1 MTEPRYRYSGRRS
14 PTSNPARASL
24 PVGVG
29 YNPHLSGDLHAIPT
43 ARYDAAAPRRVND
56 HKASSSST
64 NPPTTTITTYNVTK
78 EPAPRTSNT
87 ARRRS
92 STVDS
97 GAPKPIIVTTN
108 HATRPSHGSSSHTS
122 SAARQ
127 TSPSHDPYRSSD
139 ETYYTLPAST
149 TTSRS
154 QRYHGYSQSATL
166 SNDELRRLRERVGG
180 IDDRLR
186 APTHTATDYYRY
198 SLPHANY
205 ATPSHDLD
213 TTAVIDYENEGYEYA
228 KPGDLAR
235 YDLDHNRQQSRGRR
249 RESVD
254 RPPNNYFRP
263 TVNVVS
269 NDPGRYDA
277 SGPGP
282 GRGRGPPPL
291 SSGLDRFNRA
301 AAAGIYDRPT
311 VTMPALPPPVP
322 AAPPVDPKR
331 RIEAAPRDP
340 SPERRVA
347 ARPRPVSLY
356 QDTPARITH
365 ADDLYRSHD
374 DERLHRRRER
384 DDPYL
389 DPEVSARGFG
399 IRTDSLKVEQPDRPA
414 RSVDRRDYDDRR
426 LRREAAERE
435 PRRRSDESIDY
446 ARSHDTRQSIDD
458 TVSRDS
464 RDSRDTLN
472 RKGSLGGRARDK
484 VAAGLGVAAAAMGL
498 AAPKEMSKDDDRRV
512 SPRRRDTIDEEVDVG
527 SSRNSDRYKP
537 KERDVVERK
546 PSPREDATLER
557 RESRRERAESTSAT
571 RGRDADRELER
582 ERIRERALDRERE
595 RDRDQREQEKERER
609 ELEQREREKERDRS
623 RERSE
628 RIKRDTEAV
637 LNGSTAADKRDD
649 SPASDDTK
657 GASRR
662 RGLNSAFDPTNTNDL
677 LDVKAELAAKDS
689 QEKPKERS
697 PVGDRSSNKEASPSA
712 STERQ
717 STDSGEES
725 RGREV
730 VATSEKQVRVVSP
743 PRDKSEQKPIKGILK
758 PPSAKFPEEENPI
771 REGVAP
777 HKDDKTKKGVPP
789 GARWT
794 KVNRRLISPAALA
807 GKERFEVRDDFVIVL
822 RVLNKEE
829 IQDYANATAQI
840 RAAKRKEYEKEMGS
854 NHDYDSRDDEEK
866 RLARR
871 HRREHDDDYDYRRD
885 DDRERHRRH
894 RRDDDSDDDGRGT
907 RALEYETSNTNR
919 RDVARHHRSVRDHD
933 YDSVTTNS
941 DTRR

>member
-29 YNPHLSGDLHAIPT
+29 YNPHFSGDIHAVPT
-43 ARYDAAAPRRVND
+43 ARYDAAAPRRVNE
-56 HKASSSST
+56 HKASSSSN

-97 GAPKPIIVTTN
+97 GAVKPIIVTTN
-108 HATRPSHGSSSHTS
+108 HATRPHGSSSHTS

-139 ETYYTLPAST
+139 ETYYTQPASS
-149 TTSRS
+149 TSRG
-154 QRYHGYSQSATL
+154 QRYSHGYSQSATV

-186 APTHTATDYYRY
+186 APTHTPTDYYRFA
-198 SLPHANY
+198 LPHASY
-205 ATPSHDLD
+205 ATPSHDLSS
-213 TTAVIDYENEGYEYA
+213 TAVIDYENEGYEYT
-228 KPGDLAR
+228 KPSDLAR
-235 YDLDHNRQQSRGRR
+235 YDLDNDRQPQRGRR

-254 RPPNNYFRP
+254 RPANNYFRP

-277 SGPGP
+277 PSA
-282 GRGRGPPPL
+282 GRGRGPPPP
-291 SSGLDRFNRA
+291 SSGLERYNRA
-301 AAAGIYDRPT
+301 TAAGIYDRPT
-311 VTMPALPPPVP
+311 VTMPALPPVP
-322 AAPPVDPKR
+322 SAPPVDPKR

-340 SPERRVA
+340 SPERRLT
-347 ARPRPVSLY
+347 RPRPVSLY
-356 QDTPARITH
+356 QDAPARISH
-365 ADDLYRSHD
+365 PDDLYRSHD
-374 DERLHRRRER
+374 DERVHRRRER

-426 LRREAAERE
+426 VRRDAAERE

-446 ARSHDTRQSIDD
+446 ARPHDTRQSVDD
-458 TVSRDS
+458 NMSRDS
-464 RDSRDTLN
+464 RDSRDTLS

-498 AAPKEMSKDDDRRV
+498 VPPKETSKDDDRKV
-512 SPRRRDTIDEEVDVG
+512 SPRRRDTIDEEVEVG
-527 SSRNSDRYKP
+527 SSRNGDRYKP
-537 KERDVVERK
+537 RERDVVERVERK
-546 PSPREDATLER
+546 PSPREDAPLER
-557 RESRRERAESTSAT
+557 RESRKERADSASVS
-571 RGRDADRELER
+571 RDRETDRESER

-595 RDRDQREQEKERER
+595 REEEKERER
-609 ELEQREREKERDRS
+609 ELDQREREKERDRS
-623 RERSE
+623 RERAE
-628 RIKRDTEAV
+628 RTRQDTEAV
-637 LNGSTAADKRDD
+637 LSGSAVVGERDN
-649 SPASDDTK
+649 SPPPSDAT
-657 GASRR
+657 GTSRR
-662 RGLNSAFDPTNTNDL
+662 RQHTSSTFDSTNINDL
-677 LDVKAELAAKDS
+677 LDVKAELAAKDN
-689 QEKPKERS
+689 QEKPERS
-697 PVGDRSSNKEASPSA
+697 PVGDRTSNKEASPS
-712 STERQ
+712 SSSERQ
-717 STDSGEES
+717 PVDSHEES

-730 VATSEKQVRVVSP
+730 VSTSEKQVRVVSP

-758 PPSAKFPEEENPI
+758 APSAKFPEEENPI

-794 KVNRRLISPAALA
+794 KINRKLINPAALEA

-829 IQDYANATAQI
+829 IQGYATATAQL
-840 RAAKRKEYEKEMGS
+840 RAAKRREIEKELGS
-854 NHDYDSRDDEEK
+854 NHEYDSRDDDDK
-866 RLARR
+866 RPNRR
-871 HRREHDDDYDYRRD
+871 HRREHDDNYEYRRD

-894 RRDDDSDDDGRGT
+894 RRDDDSDDDGRGR
-907 RALEYETSNTNR
+907 RAIEYETSTTGR
-919 RDVARHHRSVRDHD
+919 HDVPRHHRSVRERD
-933 YDSVTTNS
+933 YDSITTNS
-941 DTRR
+941 DDRR